1 MTEASRLQALTQA
14 INEADSADRVVEA
27 VEKLTQ
33 ARLEAAI
40 PTLINIL
47 GRNNPGAAVAA
58 VDGLIQMGKPAV
70 KPLLELLD
78 GYNYGARAWAL
89 RALSGIG
96 DPQAL
101 DTLLDAAE
109 NDFALS
115 VRRAAARGLGTLN
128 WDDLPSLEIAPAQ
141 RKAIAVLF
149 SVSQDPEW
157 VVRYAAISGLQELAI
172 AVVITDTDLTRA
184 ILGHFDR
191 LVTTDDNLAVIARIW
206 LAQKEIQTQIDQIL
220 KQQPPTFNPPLA
232 ADWQTTLEQLYA
244 RKKQAQPR
252 PEGDPYKFR
261 AVAAAIFNDALDPK
275 LSHWAIQISPSQNL
289 QHHYL
294 WLFSCSQLSKM
305 VRLSLYNRSIYPK
318 VPS

>member
-1 MTEASRLQALTQA
+1 MTEACRLQALTQA
-14 INEADSADRVVEA
+14 INEADSAARVVEA
-27 VEKLTQ
+27 VEKLTE

-141 RKAIAVLF
+141 RKAVAVLF

-172 AVVITDTDLTRA
+172 AVVITETDLTRA
-184 ILGHFDR
+184 ILVHFDR
-191 LVTTDDNLAVIARIW
+191 LVSNDDNLAVIARIW
-206 LAQKEIQTQIDQIL
+206 LAQKEIQTQIDRIL
-220 KQQPPTFNPPLA
+220 KQHPPTFNPPLA
-232 ADWQTTLEQLYA
+232 AGWQTTLEKLYA
-244 RKKQAQPR
+244 RKKQAQPH

-261 AVAAAIFNDALDPK
+261 AVAAAIFNDPLDPK
-275 LSHWAIQISPSQNL
+275 LSPRI
-289 QHHYL
+289 
-294 WLFSCSQLSKM
+294 
-305 VRLSLYNRSIYPK
+305 
-318 VPS
+318 